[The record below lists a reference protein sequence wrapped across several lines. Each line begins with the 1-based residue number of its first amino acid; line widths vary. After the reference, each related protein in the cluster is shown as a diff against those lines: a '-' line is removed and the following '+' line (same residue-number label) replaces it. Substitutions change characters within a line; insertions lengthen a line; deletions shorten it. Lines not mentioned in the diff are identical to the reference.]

1 VTPDHD
7 RMEELVAA
15 YALGSCDQEER
26 EIVEAHLVACP
37 GCRALAARLSQA
49 ADTLPLAVEPV
60 RPPARLRARILASAA
75 AGRTPEDD
83 ESPARIL
90 TFPVR
95 AERPPGAWR
104 RFPLQWAAVAVL
116 AVVLAA
122 LGSWNVVLN
131 QALNAPPVRH
141 AMVGTGSLASASG
154 TVTEFE
160 HQDAAIVSLTGM
172 PQPPSGKVYE
182 LWLIDASGRPTRA
195 GTFIPSADGT
205 AQVGVDRPL
214 AGIKTVAI
222 TREDGPSGV
231 EIPTGK
237 VELAVRIA

>member
-1 VTPDHD
+1 
-7 RMEELVAA
+7 MEELVAA

-60 RPPARLRARILASAA
+60 RPPARLRARILAGAA
-75 AGRTPEDD
+75 SGRSPEDD
-83 ESPARIL
+83 EPPARIL

-116 AVVLAA
+116 AVMLVA
-122 LGSWNVVLN
+122 LGTWNVVLN
-131 QALNAPPVRH
+131 QALNAPPARYSM
-141 AMVGTGSLASASG
+141 AGTGRLAGASG
-154 TVTEFE
+154 TLTEFRR
-160 HQDAAIVSLTGM
+160 QDAAIVSLTGM
-172 PQPPSGKVYE
+172 PELPAGKVYE

-195 GTFIPSADGT
+195 GVFVPSADGT

-214 AGIKTVAI
+214 AGVRTVAI
-222 TREDGPSGV
+222 TREDGPTGV
-231 EIPTGK
+231 QVPTEK
-237 VELAVRIA
+237 AELAVRIA